1 MAANLSRKKVQ
12 IQQDDEVR
20 YIFTPTKQINN
31 KNLKNI
37 LLQTNFG
44 KEERK
49 QANKVGL
56 VGLFE
61 IEWKTLHHN
70 IQVEFYNNQKLD
82 FEHKKIKVM
91 MAKEQKII
99 NRHLLAQF

>member
-37 LLQTNFG
+37 LL
-44 KEERK
+44 
-49 QANKVGL
+49 
-56 VGLFE
+56 
-61 IEWKTLHHN
+61 
-70 IQVEFYNNQKLD
+70 
-82 FEHKKIKVM
+82 
-91 MAKEQKII
+91 
-99 NRHLLAQF
+99 